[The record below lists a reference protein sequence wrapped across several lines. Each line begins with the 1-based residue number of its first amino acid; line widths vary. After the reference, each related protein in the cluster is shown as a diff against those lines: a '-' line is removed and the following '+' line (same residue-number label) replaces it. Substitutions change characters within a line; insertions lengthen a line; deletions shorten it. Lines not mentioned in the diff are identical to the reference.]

1 MSEHT
6 RLLRTKVSGSNS
18 ASSTVS
24 PAQMGVSVHCLNQLS
39 SSCTMILG
47 YLVWLAHS
55 EELEP
60 ESYRSA
66 FLSIWDRQTKINTL
80 LLSPAESSKSFFEII
95 SLSFQFLKSKNKSM
109 LPWQQWDYPLIHAAR
124 TTTDVSSQSSY
135 PDNLAS
141 HSFYPDNN

>member
-1 MSEHT
+1 MSKCAKNRKQNHPNVQELVYLEENCQRILRVRDSDTKSWTTVCQGQNAHPLMSEHT

-39 SSCTMILG
+39 SSCTMIQG
-47 YLVWLAHS
+47 YLDWLAHS

-66 FLSIWDRQTKINTL
+66 FLSIWDRQEL
-80 LLSPAESSKSFFEII
+80 QVSFPFY
-95 SLSFQFLKSKNKSM
+95 LGQ
-109 LPWQQWDYPLIHAAR
+109 
-124 TTTDVSSQSSY
+124 TDQ
-135 PDNLAS
+135 N
-141 HSFYPDNN
+141 